1 MADQR
6 RREIL
11 DCRTAVEVAVEVV
24 LREFASN
31 IALAA
36 ELICVLVV
44 ALGSALTLVRV
55 GAVIA
60 QGKVAD
66 EPTRRAIFVGFA
78 GWIILALEFALGAD
92 IARTAI
98 APTWDDIGQLAA
110 IAAIRTALNYFL
122 ERDVEAYRRSKA

>member
-1 MADQR
+1 MEQ
-6 RREIL
+6 I
-11 DCRTAVEVAVEVV
+11 

-36 ELICVLVV
+36 ELACVLIV
-44 ALGSALTLVRV
+44 AIGAAATIVRV
-55 GAVIA
+55 VLAIVRGQAHD
-60 QGKVAD
+60 QRS
-66 EPTRRAIFVGFA
+66 RRSIFVGFA

-122 ERDVEAYRRSKA
+122 EREVAEREVEPAGAEAA